1 MSFFKLYID
10 TLLKLCHQA
19 LKRDEIPISAIIVDR
34 KTKKIISKSH
44 NLTIKNKNPL
54 AHAEI
59 IAIQKALKKKKT
71 KRLDNMDIYCSLE
84 PCTMCSAAIALSRI
98 KNIYFCIEDKSR
110 GGLINGTKLV
120 FKNFLKYKFSYYYGF
135 EEKKFSKIL
144 SNFFKKKRKK
154 TI

>member
-1 MSFFKLYID
+1 MNFFKFYID

-19 LKRDEIPISAIIVDR
+19 IKRNEIPISAIIVDK

-44 NLTIKNKNPL
+44 NLTIANKNPL

-59 IAIQKALKKKKT
+59 IAIQKALKKQKI

-84 PCTMCSAAIALSRI
+84 PCTMCSAAIALAKI

-110 GGLINGTKLV
+110 GGLINGSKLA
-120 FKNFLKYKFSYYYGF
+120 FSNFFKYKFSYYYGF

-144 SNFFKKKRKK
+144 VSFFKKKRK
-154 TI
+154 